1 MISIHSPISEG
12 VSCRAYNLHFL
23 GLQPLVTL
31 ECSGKLQMQHLI
43 NLLKRGKH
51 NLKKRRKAAKIYQQ
65 TLNILRSEQQ
75 DIQQDFTS

>member
-1 MISIHSPISEG
+1 
-12 VSCRAYNLHFL
+12 
-23 GLQPLVTL
+23 
-31 ECSGKLQMQHLI
+31 MQHLI